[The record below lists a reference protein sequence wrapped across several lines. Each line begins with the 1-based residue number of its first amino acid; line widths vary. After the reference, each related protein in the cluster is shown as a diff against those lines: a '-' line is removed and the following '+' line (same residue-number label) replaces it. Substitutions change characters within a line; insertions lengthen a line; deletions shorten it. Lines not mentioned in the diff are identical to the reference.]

1 MAKDFT
7 TISQPLP
14 RGLRNNNPGNL
25 RPPGKRQMFVGTVGT
40 SGGFVVFKNIA
51 YGIRGMAKNAI
62 THIVKRGN
70 DTPAKYVSAYAPAS
84 DGNDT
89 AKYIKLVSEK
99 LGIKPND
106 RIELTGENLRKLIRI
121 HLVTEIGAKYSALI
135 SDGEINEGLSK
146 LREG

>member
-1 MAKDFT
+1 M
-7 TISQPLP
+7 
-14 RGLRNNNPGNL
+14 
-25 RPPGKRQMFVGTVGT
+25 
-40 SGGFVVFKNIA
+40 FKNIA